1 MRIKAL
7 TAAIVL
13 AASNFAI
20 ADEGMWQPHQ
30 LPELE
35 SVLKQKGLEIDV
47 KSISKLT
54 EFPMNAVISLGGCT
68 ASFVSPKGLVVTN
81 HHCAYGSIQYNS
93 TTDNNILEN
102 GFLAKTP
109 SEDLPAAP
117 GSRVYVTEEVT
128 DVTAQVNQG
137 TDGLS
142 GKARYEAIDKNRK
155 ALVAECEADGSY
167 RCNVYTFHGGLEYY
181 LIKSLEIKDVR
192 LAYTPAMGVGKYGGD
207 IDNWMWPRHT
217 GDFAFYRAYVGKDG
231 KPAEYSKDNVPFA
244 SDSFLSVSAK
254 GVQEGDFVMVTGYPG
269 RTNRYRIAT
278 EVDYVF
284 NTAYPLARK
293 HNSKYVELIEE
304 NAPEGSQARIAYES
318 TIAGYNNYI
327 KNYGSMIESF
337 KKGSMYTR
345 KQQFEKDLAAWIN
358 ANSDRKAKYGSVL
371 TDLNKLVAES
381 QAHNQRDRM
390 LGYVHRSQM
399 ISTARMLYRLAVEK
413 QKPDAERERGYQER
427 DLPRIQARLKSMS
440 RRYDET
446 VDKAI
451 LLHFLELYAALP
463 KSERLVE
470 VDKAFNL
477 TNGFNKAKQKALLD
491 DMYANSK
498 LADEKARL
506 WMADLEFSQINAS
519 ADPFVQYAKAIFTV
533 MKQIED
539 QDKELAGKQQAA
551 RPALM
556 EAIIA
561 YNKSLGKPVYA
572 DANSTLRVTYG
583 TVGGYSPQDGL
594 VATPFTSLE
603 GLLAK
608 NTGVEPFNSPEKQN
622 ELIKQKLYGAYTGGM
637 NTVPVNFL
645 SNVDTTGGNSGS
657 PTLNGKAELVGLLFD
672 GVYESIIG
680 DWDYDANLNR
690 SIHVDSRYMLWVMDK
705 VDNAQNLLKE
715 MKIVK

>member
-7 TAAIVL
+7 TAAVVL

-102 GFLAKTP
+102 GFLAKNP

-337 KKGSMYTR
+337 QKGSMYTR

-358 ANSDRKAKYGSVL
+358 ADSERKAKYGSVL
-371 TDLNKLVAES
+371 SDLSKLVAES

-427 DLPRIQARLKSMS
+427 DLPKIKARLNRMS

-463 KSERLVE
+463 QSERLVE

-519 ADPFVQYAKAIFTV
+519 ADPFIQYAKAIFTV

-539 QDKELAGKQQAA
+539 QDKEIAGKQQAA

-561 YNKSLGKPVYA
+561 YNKS
-572 DANSTLRVTYG
+572 
-583 TVGGYSPQDGL
+583 
-594 VATPFTSLE
+594 
-603 GLLAK
+603 
-608 NTGVEPFNSPEKQN
+608 
-622 ELIKQKLYGAYTGGM
+622 
-637 NTVPVNFL
+637 
-645 SNVDTTGGNSGS
+645 
-657 PTLNGKAELVGLLFD
+657 
-672 GVYESIIG
+672 
-680 DWDYDANLNR
+680 
-690 SIHVDSRYMLWVMDK
+690 
-705 VDNAQNLLKE
+705 
-715 MKIVK
+715 

>member
-7 TAAIVL
+7 TATILL

-128 DVTAQVNQG
+128 DVTTKVNQG

-337 KKGSMYTR
+337 KKGSMYSR

-358 ANSDRKAKYGSVL
+358 ADSGRKAKYGSVL
-371 TDLNKLVAES
+371 SDLSKLVAES
-381 QAHNQRDRM
+381 QEHNQRDRM

-399 ISTARMLYRLAVEK
+399 ISTARKLYRLAYEK
-413 QKPDAERERGYQER
+413 QKPDAERERGYQVR
-427 DLPRIQARLKSMS
+427 DLPRFKAGLSRMT

-519 ADPFVQYAKAIFTV
+519 ADPFLQYAKAIFTA
-533 MKQIED
+533 MKQIEN

-715 MKIVK
+715 MNIVK

>member
-244 SDSFLSVSAK
+244 SDSYLSVSAK

-358 ANSDRKAKYGSVL
+358 ANSDRKAK
-371 TDLNKLVAES
+371 
-381 QAHNQRDRM
+381 
-390 LGYVHRSQM
+390 
-399 ISTARMLYRLAVEK
+399 
-413 QKPDAERERGYQER
+413 
-427 DLPRIQARLKSMS
+427 
-440 RRYDET
+440 T
-446 VDKAI
+446 V
-451 LLHFLELYAALP
+451 
-463 KSERLVE
+463 
-470 VDKAFNL
+470 
-477 TNGFNKAKQKALLD
+477 NG
-491 DMYANSK
+491 
-498 LADEKARL
+498 
-506 WMADLEFSQINAS
+506 
-519 ADPFVQYAKAIFTV
+519 
-533 MKQIED
+533 
-539 QDKELAGKQQAA
+539 
-551 RPALM
+551 
-556 EAIIA
+556 
-561 YNKSLGKPVYA
+561 
-572 DANSTLRVTYG
+572 
-583 TVGGYSPQDGL
+583 
-594 VATPFTSLE
+594 
-603 GLLAK
+603 
-608 NTGVEPFNSPEKQN
+608 
-622 ELIKQKLYGAYTGGM
+622 
-637 NTVPVNFL
+637 
-645 SNVDTTGGNSGS
+645 
-657 PTLNGKAELVGLLFD
+657 
-672 GVYESIIG
+672 
-680 DWDYDANLNR
+680 
-690 SIHVDSRYMLWVMDK
+690 
-705 VDNAQNLLKE
+705 
-715 MKIVK
+715 